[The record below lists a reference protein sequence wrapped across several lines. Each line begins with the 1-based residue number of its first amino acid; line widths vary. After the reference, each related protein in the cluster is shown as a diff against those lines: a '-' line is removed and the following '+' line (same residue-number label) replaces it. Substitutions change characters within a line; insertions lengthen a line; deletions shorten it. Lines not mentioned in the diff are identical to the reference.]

1 MNVFIQITIIIAV
14 IGLALLLV
22 RSILSWQ
29 VNRAKKSIL
38 AELRFANADNPE
50 RAVVLNYDKPFWQRV
65 GLRDYRPFVLNALVQ
80 TGQIHQ
86 TADGRFYL
94 GREANK

>member
-1 MNVFIQITIIIAV
+1 MNVFVQLTIIIAV
-14 IGLALLLV
+14 LGLALLLV

-38 AELRFANADNPE
+38 KELRSAGADSPE

-65 GLRDYRPFVLNALVQ
+65 GLRDYRPYVLNALVQ
-80 TGQIHQ
+80 NGQIHQ

>member
-1 MNVFIQITIIIAV
+1 MNVFVQITTIIAV
-14 IGLALLLV
+14 LGLALLLV

-29 VNRAKKSIL
+29 VSRAKKSIL
-38 AELRFANADNPE
+38 AELRFHSADSPE
-50 RAVVLNYDKPFWQRV
+50 KAVVLNYNKPFWQRV

-80 TGQIHQ
+80 NGQIHQ